1 MSGRASADDLG
12 AAVRSFDWR
21 AADAACAP
29 FEHWPPS
36 VRAAV
41 DICLASPLGLM
52 VLVGPSLRCIYN
64 QAAMPMT
71 GAEHVGAIGLPLAQ
85 VWPGAG
91 VIASAARSVLET
103 GAAVREEDAEV
114 TIERDG
120 FLVQSYFTL
129 ACSPLPSGAVSYS
142 EAAPKPAPSPDI
154 PASADSGRPAGVM
167 VALVDT
173 TARVLNERRQRTL
186 NDLATGVA
194 LRRGDAAILERVRE
208 VLAHNPIDLPLAA
221 LYLDS
226 GSGHAAQRFCTGLHE
241 GCAGVAKRVAW
252 GVAADHPLSR
262 LADSFDAME
271 FDAADLLTPQDSC
284 GSFPEQPKRLLAL
297 PFMAPGHGRPIGF
310 LLVALNPRAYFDAD
324 YRHFIDTI
332 AAVVAT
338 AVASVEAERLA
349 EQEELKM
356 LYQRLQAVRE
366 AERSAL
372 AREVHD
378 QLGQTLSAA
387 KIDLKLLQAHVAASL
402 EAAGTEG
409 GATVLEPRRIVAEL
423 QTACDTLDRAVG
435 EVRDIAKE
443 LRAPELDVQGLYAA
457 IEWHGRDF
465 EKRTRIGVH
474 IALAAGLA
482 APPRPMSEAMLRIVQ
497 EALTNVLRH
506 AKARQVWI
514 SIDVRGAALLLRIR
528 DDGVG
533 IGGGKEEDARS
544 WREAA
549 RGSLGITGMRERA
562 ALAGGRL
569 TVRAL
574 RPRGTLVSA
583 LLPLPASPRGW
594 LRSGGSEVAG
604 AGASRGTP

>member
-1 MSGRASADDLG
+1 MTLPADALSRRASADDLG

-71 GAEHVGAIGLPLAQ
+71 GAEHAGAIGLPLAQ

-129 ACSPLPSGAVSYS
+129 ACSPLPAD
-142 EAAPKPAPSPDI
+142 AAAK
-154 PASADSGRPAGVM
+154 ASAPAGVL

-284 GSFPEQPKRLLAL
+284 GTFPEQPKRLLAL

-332 AAVVAT
+332 VAVVAT

-402 EAAGTEG
+402 EPVGTAS

-514 SIDVRGAALLLRIR
+514 SIDVRGSALLLRIR

-533 IGGGKEEDARS
+533 IGGGKEEDART
-544 WREAA
+544 WRDLA

-594 LRSGGSEVAG
+594 LRNGDGGGTGVGTGAAG
-604 AGASRGTP
+604 GTP